1 MLADGGILDFER
13 GTFDGTRIADITW
26 RQDGDCQRFSVSFA
40 TEDGA
45 PATTPPAL
53 TARILRNAGVIRIET
68 AATASVVSDQLVE
81 EGSLERLFVPVAEE
95 GRRFVDLVLS
105 QPAVARARILTSPA
119 RLEIELQPGGPE
131 VGRPLMTPEV
141 VVVEP
146 GSAAEAG
153 GVLDVTGYATGD
165 IESLTAEVLLG
176 DRVVI
181 EDTLS
186 LEPSPNVWTAFHL
199 ILPVGE
205 DPYDTLRLTTPDGS
219 VVAAI
224 PFNR

>member
-1 MLADGGILDFER
+1 R
-13 GTFDGTRIADITW
+13 
-26 RQDGDCQRFSVSFA
+26 
-40 TEDGA
+40 
-45 PATTPPAL
+45 
-53 TARILRNAGVIRIET
+53 
-68 AATASVVSDQLVE
+68 
-81 EGSLERLFVPVAEE
+81 
-95 GRRFVDLVLS
+95 
-105 QPAVARARILTSPA
+105 
-119 RLEIELQPGGPE
+119 GPE

-176 DRVVI
+176 ARVVI

-205 DPYDTLRLTTPDGS
+205 AAYDTRSLTTPDGP

-224 PFNR
+224 PFNRCAHRADRRLYGGRRGRRRSRFRRRTARSPGRRGL